1 MSYEA
6 HDPQRLEEL
15 FHAVSELDED
25 RRSEYLAAHCAG
37 DEALR
42 DAVENLLEAG
52 READA
57 QELLN
62 APALHVEAR
71 NLAADAELPIERLG
85 PYRILSRLGVG
96 GMGIVYLAERDDEQF
111 RKQVAVKV
119 VPLGTVDGEAVRR
132 FRRERQILANLEHP
146 IIARLL
152 DGGVTGDGLPYLVM
166 EYVDG
171 IPIDRYAAGRRLTVA
186 KRLALFRSICNAV
199 AYAHRNLVVHCD
211 LKPGNILVTAD
222 GVPKLLDFGIAK
234 LIGDTTDHEATA
246 ALLMTPGYASPEQL
260 RGEPATT
267 ATDVYSLGL
276 VLYELLTGARP
287 FQTPD
292 ALRAQSG
299 ADPARPTSVVTPEA
313 AEQRSTTLGRLRRA
327 LAGDLTTILQR
338 ALAYAPAD
346 RYPSVEQ
353 FADDLDRHLAD
364 RPILARPQTIG
375 YRARKFVVRHR
386 LPAGIAVLALAAI
399 AAGVAST
406 IVQKRVAE
414 HRFQEVRQLAHYV
427 LFELYDGVSNLSGST
442 RLRAEMA
449 KRSTGYL
456 NALAS
461 EAQRDNGLRLE
472 LAEGYLRLGDIQG
485 NLMLSNLGDTPSA
498 LASYQKGLGL
508 LDRAPHDPTADRLR
522 ALFAMHQAQI
532 ANATG
537 AAAEAISRMR
547 AAVAGFEKA
556 AAGAPSAEDDF
567 QLGSAY
573 MTLGV
578 VEQQRGG
585 WTSPSN
591 LGGKYLD
598 RAEALLRRAVAADPG
613 RAVYHTALA
622 ILLDRR
628 AQLYALMDPA
638 KTIRSGEQAMQVMNS
653 LAEPDRGYPRNRS
666 LAAGIHGDIAWGYG
680 QINQFDA
687 ALDHCR
693 QAEEIYLPLI
703 AEDPANNQFRYQ
715 LAVVRRNAGIIHG
728 YAKHWSQAAAE
739 FAKGVADYDILLKAG
754 PSKRYRMFQAE
765 LRMRMANALVAGGR
779 TGEAETIAR
788 MGLDTFREIANSPN
802 ADFTDVRQL
811 IGYLLETPVKTL
823 RDPQKA
829 LALLDREKAKGGV
842 DPFWFNEALAK
853 AYHENH
859 RYREAANTMRKT
871 LELLP
876 PEKPGEPPSRARQEI
891 AEAVA
896 TYARDAK
903 AAGQ

>member
-6 HDPQRLEEL
+6 LDPQRLEEL
-15 FHAVSELDED
+15 FHAVSELDEAQ
-25 RRSEYLAAHCAG
+25 RAEYLAVHCAG
-37 DEALR
+37 DQALR
-42 DAVENLLEAG
+42 EAVENLLEAG
-52 READA
+52 CQADA

-62 APALHVEAR
+62 APAMHVEAL

-96 GMGIVYLAERDDEQF
+96 GMGIVYLAERDDDQF
-111 RKQVAVKV
+111 RKQVAIKV
-119 VPLGTVDGEAVRR
+119 IPLGAVDREVVRR

-152 DGGVTGDGLPYLVM
+152 DGGVTADGLPYLVM

-171 IPIDRYAAGRRLTVA
+171 IPIDRYAAERRLTVA
-186 KRLALFRSICNAV
+186 TRLALFRSICNAV

-211 LKPGNILVTAD
+211 LKPGNILVATD

-234 LIGDTTDHEATA
+234 LIGDTTDRETTA
-246 ALLMTPGYASPEQL
+246 ALMMTPGYASPEQL

-292 ALRAQSG
+292 ALRAMRG
-299 ADPARPTSVVTPEA
+299 AEPTRPTSVVTPEA
-313 AEQRSTTLGRLRRA
+313 AEQRSTTPERLRRA
-327 LAGDLTTILQR
+327 LAGDLTTILQK

-346 RYPSVEQ
+346 RYLSVEQ
-353 FADDLDRHLAD
+353 FADDLDRHVAN

-386 LPAGIAVLALAAI
+386 LPAGIAVLALASI

-414 HRFQEVRQLAHYV
+414 RRFQEVRQLAHYM
-427 LFELYDGVSNLSGST
+427 LFDLYDGVSNLSGST

-449 KRSTGYL
+449 GRATGYL

-461 EAQRDNGLRLE
+461 EARRDNGLRLE

-485 NLMLSNLGDTPSA
+485 NLMLSNLGDTASA
-498 LASYQKGLGL
+498 LASYQKGVGL
-508 LDRAPHDPTADRLR
+508 LEGALDDRASGRLR
-522 ALFAMHQAQI
+522 ALFEMHRAQI
-532 ANATG
+532 ANTTG
-537 AAAEAISRMR
+537 ASEEAIARMR

-556 AAGAPSAEDDF
+556 AGSAPSAEDDF

-585 WTSPSN
+585 WVSPSN
-591 LGGKYLD
+591 VGGQHLD
-598 RAEALLRRAVAADPG
+598 RAEALLRRAVAAAPG
-613 RAVYHTALA
+613 RASYHTALA

-638 KTIRSGEQAMQVMNS
+638 KTIRYGEQALQVVS
-653 LAEPDRGYPRNRS
+653 GLAEPDRGFPRTRL
-666 LAAGIHGDIAWGYG
+666 LAAEIHGNIAWGYG
-680 QINQFDA
+680 QINQFDS

-693 QAEEIYLPLI
+693 RAEEIYLPLI

-715 LAVVRRNAGIIHG
+715 LAVIRRNAGIING
-728 YAKHWSQAAAE
+728 YAKRWSRAAAE
-739 FAKGVADYDILLKAG
+739 FAKGVADYDVLLKAG

-765 LRMRMANALVAGGR
+765 LRMRMASALVAGGQ
-779 TGEAETIAR
+779 TGKAETIAK
-788 MGLDTFREIANSPN
+788 MGMDTLLEIADSPN
-802 ADFTDVRQL
+802 ADFSDVRQL
-811 IGYLLETPVKTL
+811 VGYLLETPVKTL
-823 RDPQKA
+823 RDPKKA
-829 LALLDREKAKGGV
+829 LALLDREKAKSGV

-853 AYHENH
+853 AYHENR
-859 RYREAANTMRKT
+859 RYREAADTMRKT